1 MGGKGSDRAS
11 APLARGGGAR
21 RLTNARRGTAD
32 RTRQPDRSRRRL
44 AQLPILVM
52 AASDG
57 GRSACMKAPG
67 SLVEGMAKAVC
78 FITRCMDETF
88 WRDRH
93 RWLERMM
100 VEGTPYRDVEP
111 AVIHLAPAAGNM
123 S

>member
-1 MGGKGSDRAS
+1 
-11 APLARGGGAR
+11 
-21 RLTNARRGTAD
+21 
-32 RTRQPDRSRRRL
+32 
-44 AQLPILVM
+44 
-52 AASDG
+52 
-57 GRSACMKAPG
+57 MKAPG